1 MECLF
6 FKIIE
11 PHKRSGGQSQCFR
24 HSRRKVRNKG
34 TSFPSILFLWFF
46 VCLFIFSFKFYYII
60 SGNLPFKH
68 SKFHDILLLIC
79 ALCKLLI
86 STLKIEVL
94 QSNLIRLV
102 MITKKSLEQ
111 SGSKGNCRSEEA
123 HKMAERDIATNLKFA
138 CTF

>member
-24 HSRRKVRNKG
+24 HSRRK
-34 TSFPSILFLWFF
+34 
-46 VCLFIFSFKFYYII
+46 
-60 SGNLPFKH
+60 
-68 SKFHDILLLIC
+68 
-79 ALCKLLI
+79 
-86 STLKIEVL
+86 
-94 QSNLIRLV
+94 SNLIRLV

-123 HKMAERDIATNLKFA
+123 HKMAERDIATNLNLHVHFSKH
-138 CTF
+138 C